1 MVPAMS
7 ETIDVIP
14 TWGEV
19 GNVYRRLVESA
30 ETKAAK
36 AMGPEIAKALAA
48 AQALTAIQPTLTIE
62 QAAEVRHV
70 MAVELAKQGFGR
82 TLP

>member
-1 MVPAMS
+1 MS
-7 ETIDVIP
+7 EAIDVTP
-14 TWGEV
+14 TWGEI

-48 AQALTAIQPTLTIE
+48 AQALTAIQDTLTTD
-62 QAAEVRHV
+62 QAERVRRIMV
-70 MAVELAKQGFGR
+70 AELAKQGFGR
-82 TLP
+82 TPA

>member
-1 MVPAMS
+1 MT
-7 ETIDVIP
+7 ETIDVTP

-48 AQALTAIQPTLTIE
+48 AQALTAIQHTLTAD
-62 QAAEVRHV
+62 QAERVRHV
-70 MAVELAKQGFGR
+70 MAAELAKQGFGR
-82 TLP
+82 TPA